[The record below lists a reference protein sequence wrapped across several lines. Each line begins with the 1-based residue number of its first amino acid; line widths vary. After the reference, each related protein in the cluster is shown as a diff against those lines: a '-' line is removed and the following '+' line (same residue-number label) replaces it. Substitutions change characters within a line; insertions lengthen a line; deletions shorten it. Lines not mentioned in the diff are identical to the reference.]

1 MLKTQQL
8 GISAGQRSL
17 ITGLNWQVKRGEFW
31 CVLGKN
37 GAGKTS
43 LLHTLAGAATPT
55 QGSVLLSG
63 QNIAAL
69 DTLTLSRRRGLLL
82 QSYSDVFHES
92 VFNVVAIARTPHRS
106 GAQWDTAADTVA
118 VRLALQCVNLEEKMN
133 SDITQLS
140 GGERQR
146 VGLAALIVQ
155 SPDLLL
161 LDEPTAHQ
169 DVAYQL
175 KTMNLLRDLAQK
187 HAVIASCHDINQAAR
202 FATHVLLLGDHQHW
216 LGPVDEVLEAERL
229 SQVFGCSFRREGES
243 WQMH

>member
-1 MLKTQQL
+1 MLTTQQL
-8 GISAGQRSL
+8 CISAGKRSL
-17 ITGLNWQVKRGEFW
+17 INGLNWSVNRGEFW

-55 QGSVLLSG
+55 QGSVLLSD
-63 QNIAAL
+63 QNTDEL
-69 DTLTLSRRRGLLL
+69 DALTLSRLRGLML

-106 GAQWDTAADTVA
+106 GAQWDTTADTAA
-118 VRLALQCVNLEEKMN
+118 VRHALQCVNLEEKMN
-133 SDITQLS
+133 ADVTQLS

-146 VGLAALIVQ
+146 VALAALIVE
-155 SPDLLL
+155 SPELML

-175 KTMNLLRDLAQK
+175 KTMHLLRDLSQQ
-187 HAVIASCHDINQAAR
+187 HGVIASCHDINLAAR
-202 FATHVLLLGDHQHW
+202 FASHILLIGDQQHW
-216 LGPVDEVLEAERL
+216 LGPLNEVLQAERL

>member
-55 QGSVLLSG
+55 QGSVLLSE

-69 DTLTLSRRRGLLL
+69 DTLTLARRRGLLL

-106 GAQWDTAADTVA
+106 GAQWDTAADTAA

-133 SDITQLS
+133 ADITQLS

-202 FATHVLLLGDHQHW
+202 FATHVLLLGDQQHW
-216 LGPVDEVLEAERL
+216 QGPVDEVLEAERL

-243 WQMH
+243 WLMH

>member
-1 MLKTQQL
+1 MLTTQQL
-8 GISAGQRSL
+8 CISAGKRSL
-17 ITGLNWQVKRGEFW
+17 INGLNWSVNRGEFW

-43 LLHTLAGAATPT
+43 LLRTLAGAATPT
-55 QGSVLLSG
+55 QGSVLLSD
-63 QNIAAL
+63 QNTDEL
-69 DTLTLSRRRGLLL
+69 DALTLSRLRGLML

-106 GAQWDTAADTVA
+106 GAQWDTAADTAA
-118 VRLALQCVNLEEKMN
+118 VGHALQCVNLEEKMN
-133 SDITQLS
+133 ADVTQLS

-146 VGLAALIVQ
+146 VALAALIVQ
-155 SPDLLL
+155 SPELMLF
-161 LDEPTAHQ
+161 DEPTAHQ

-175 KTMNLLRDLAQK
+175 KTMHLLRDLSQQ
-187 HAVIASCHDINQAAR
+187 HGVIASCHDINLAAR
-202 FATHVLLLGDHQHW
+202 FASHILLIGDQQHW
-216 LGPVDEVLEAERL
+216 LGTLNEVLQAERL

>member
-1 MLKTQQL
+1 MLTTQQL
-8 GISAGQRSL
+8 CISAGQRRL
-17 ITGLNWQVKRGEFW
+17 VTGLNWQVKRGEFW

-43 LLHTLAGAATPT
+43 LLHTLAGAATPA
-55 QGSVLLSG
+55 QGSVLLSE
-63 QNIAAL
+63 QNITVL
-69 DTLTLSRRRGLLL
+69 DALTLSRLRGLLL
-82 QSYSDVFHES
+82 QSYSDIFHES

-106 GAQWDTAADTVA
+106 GAQWDTAADTAA
-118 VRLALQCVNLEEKMN
+118 VRHALQCVNLEEKMN
-133 SDITQLS
+133 ADVTQLS

-146 VGLAALIVQ
+146 AAIAALIVQ
-155 SPDLLL
+155 SPDLML

-202 FATHVLLLGDHQHW
+202 FATHVLLLGDQQHW
-216 LGPVDEVLEAERL
+216 QGPVDEVLEAERL

-243 WQMH
+243 WLMH

>member
-1 MLKTQQL
+1 MLTTQQL
-8 GISAGQRSL
+8 CISAGKRSL
-17 ITGLNWQVKRGEFW
+17 INGLNWSVNRGEFW

-55 QGSVLLSG
+55 QGSVLLSD
-63 QNIAAL
+63 QNTDEL
-69 DTLTLSRRRGLLL
+69 DALTLSRLRGLML

-106 GAQWDTAADTVA
+106 GAQWDTTADTAA
-118 VRLALQCVNLEEKMN
+118 VRHALQCVNLEEKMN
-133 SDITQLS
+133 ADVTQLS

-146 VGLAALIVQ
+146 VALAALIVQ
-155 SPDLLL
+155 SPELML

-175 KTMNLLRDLAQK
+175 KTMHLLRDLSQQ
-187 HAVIASCHDINQAAR
+187 HGVIASCHDINLAAR
-202 FATHVLLLGDHQHW
+202 FASHILLIGDQQHW
-216 LGPVDEVLEAERL
+216 LGPVNEVLQAERL

-243 WQMH
+243 WQMY

>member
-1 MLKTQQL
+1 MLTTQQL
-8 GISAGQRSL
+8 CISAGKRSL
-17 ITGLNWQVKRGEFW
+17 INGLNWSVNRGEFW

-55 QGSVLLSG
+55 QGSVLLSD
-63 QNIAAL
+63 QNTDEL
-69 DTLTLSRRRGLLL
+69 DALTLSRLRGLML

-92 VFNVVAIARTPHRS
+92 VFNIVAIARTPHRS
-106 GAQWDTAADTVA
+106 GAQWDTAADTAA
-118 VRLALQCVNLEEKMN
+118 VRHALQCVNLEEKMN
-133 SDITQLS
+133 ADVTQLS

-146 VGLAALIVQ
+146 VALAALIVQ
-155 SPDLLL
+155 SPELML

-175 KTMNLLRDLAQK
+175 KTMHLLRDLSQQ
-187 HAVIASCHDINQAAR
+187 HGVIASCHDINLAAR
-202 FATHVLLLGDHQHW
+202 FASHILLIGDQQHW
-216 LGPVDEVLEAERL
+216 LGPLNEVLQAERL

>member
-1 MLKTQQL
+1 MLTTQQL
-8 GISAGQRSL
+8 CISAGKRSL
-17 ITGLNWQVKRGEFW
+17 INGLNWSVNRGEFW

-55 QGSVLLSG
+55 QGSVLLSD
-63 QNIAAL
+63 QNTDEL
-69 DTLTLSRRRGLLL
+69 DALTLSRLRGLML

-106 GAQWDTAADTVA
+106 GAQWDTTADTAA
-118 VRLALQCVNLEEKMN
+118 VRHALQCVNLEEKMN
-133 SDITQLS
+133 ADVTQLS

-146 VGLAALIVQ
+146 VALAALIVQ
-155 SPDLLL
+155 SPELML

-175 KTMNLLRDLAQK
+175 KTMHLLRDLSQQ
-187 HAVIASCHDINQAAR
+187 HGVIASCHDINLAAR
-202 FATHVLLLGDHQHW
+202 FASHILLIGDQQHW
-216 LGPVDEVLEAERL
+216 LGPLNEVLQAERL
-229 SQVFGCSFRREGES
+229 SQVFGCSFRRESQS

>member
-82 QSYSDVFHES
+82 QSYSDAFHES

-106 GAQWDTAADTVA
+106 GAQWDTAADTAA

>member
-55 QGSVLLSG
+55 QGSVLLSE

-69 DTLTLSRRRGLLL
+69 DTLTLARRRGLLL

-106 GAQWDTAADTVA
+106 GAQWDTAADTAA

-133 SDITQLS
+133 ADITQLS

-202 FATHVLLLGDHQHW
+202 FATHVLLLGDRQHW

>member
-1 MLKTQQL
+1 MLTTQQL
-8 GISAGQRSL
+8 CISAGKRSL
-17 ITGLNWQVKRGEFW
+17 INGLNWSVNRGEFW

-43 LLHTLAGAATPT
+43 LLHTLAGAATPR
-55 QGSVLLSG
+55 QGSVLLSD
-63 QNIAAL
+63 QNTDEL
-69 DTLTLSRRRGLLL
+69 DALTLSRLRGLML

-106 GAQWDTAADTVA
+106 GAQWDTAADTSA
-118 VRLALQCVNLEEKMN
+118 VRHALQCVNLEEKMN
-133 SDITQLS
+133 ADVTQLS

-146 VGLAALIVQ
+146 VALAALIVQ
-155 SPDLLL
+155 TPELML

-175 KTMNLLRDLAQK
+175 KTMHLLCDLSQQ
-187 HAVIASCHDINQAAR
+187 HGVIASCHDINLAAR
-202 FATHVLLLGDHQHW
+202 FASHILLIGDQQHW
-216 LGPVDEVLEAERL
+216 LGPLNEVLQAERL

>member
-1 MLKTQQL
+1 MLTTQQL
-8 GISAGQRSL
+8 RISAGKRSL
-17 ITGLNWQVKRGEFW
+17 INGLNWSVNRGEFW

-55 QGSVLLSG
+55 QGSVLLSD
-63 QNIAAL
+63 QNTDEL
-69 DTLTLSRRRGLLL
+69 DALTLSRLRGLML

-92 VFNVVAIARTPHRS
+92 VFNIVAVARTPHRS
-106 GAQWDTAADTVA
+106 GAQWDTTADTAA
-118 VRLALQCVNLEEKMN
+118 VRHALQCVNLEEKMN
-133 SDITQLS
+133 ADVTQLS

-146 VGLAALIVQ
+146 VALAALIVQ
-155 SPDLLL
+155 SPELML

-175 KTMNLLRDLAQK
+175 KTMLLLRDLSQQ
-187 HAVIASCHDINQAAR
+187 HGVIASCHDINLAAR
-202 FATHVLLLGDHQHW
+202 FASHILLIGDQQHW
-216 LGPVDEVLEAERL
+216 LGPVNEVLQAERL

>member
-1 MLKTQQL
+1 MLTTQQL
-8 GISAGQRSL
+8 CISAGKRSL
-17 ITGLNWQVKRGEFW
+17 INGLNWSVNRGEFW

-55 QGSVLLSG
+55 HGSVFLSD
-63 QNIAAL
+63 QNTDEL
-69 DTLTLSRRRGLLL
+69 DALTLSRLRGLML

-106 GAQWDTAADTVA
+106 GAQWDTTADTAA
-118 VRLALQCVNLEEKMN
+118 VRHALQCVNLEEKM
-133 SDITQLS
+133 SADVTQLS

-146 VGLAALIVQ
+146 VALAALIVQ
-155 SPDLLL
+155 SPELML

-175 KTMNLLRDLAQK
+175 KTMHLLRDLSQQ
-187 HAVIASCHDINQAAR
+187 HGVIASCHDINLAAR
-202 FATHVLLLGDHQHW
+202 FASHILLIGDQQHW
-216 LGPVDEVLEAERL
+216 LGTLNEVLQAERL

>member
-1 MLKTQQL
+1 MLTTQQL
-8 GISAGQRSL
+8 CISAGKRSL
-17 ITGLNWQVKRGEFW
+17 INGLNWSVNRGEFW

-55 QGSVLLSG
+55 QGSVLLSD
-63 QNIAAL
+63 QNTDEL
-69 DTLTLSRRRGLLL
+69 DALTLSRLRGLML

-106 GAQWDTAADTVA
+106 GAQWDTTADTAA
-118 VRLALQCVNLEEKMN
+118 VRHALQCVNLEEKMN
-133 SDITQLS
+133 ADVTQLS

-146 VGLAALIVQ
+146 VALAALIAQ
-155 SPDLLL
+155 SPELML

-175 KTMNLLRDLAQK
+175 KTMHLLRDLSQQ
-187 HAVIASCHDINQAAR
+187 HGVIASCHDINLAAR
-202 FATHVLLLGDHQHW
+202 FASHILLIGDQQHW
-216 LGPVDEVLEAERL
+216 LGPLNEVLQAERL

>member
-106 GAQWDTAADTVA
+106 GAQWDTAADTAA

-202 FATHVLLLGDHQHW
+202 FATHMLLLGDHQHW

>member
-55 QGSVLLSG
+55 QGTVLLSG
-63 QNIAAL
+63 HNIAAL
-69 DTLTLSRRRGLLL
+69 DTLTLARRRGLLL

-106 GAQWDTAADTVA
+106 GAQWDTAADTAA

-155 SPDLLL
+155 SPDLLF

>member
-1 MLKTQQL
+1 MLTTQQL
-8 GISAGQRSL
+8 CISAGKRSL
-17 ITGLNWQVKRGEFW
+17 INGLNWSVNRGEFW

-55 QGSVLLSG
+55 QGSVLLSD
-63 QNIAAL
+63 QNTDEL
-69 DTLTLSRRRGLLL
+69 DALTLSRLRGLML

-106 GAQWDTAADTVA
+106 GAQWDTTADTAA
-118 VRLALQCVNLEEKMN
+118 VRHALQCVNLEEKMN
-133 SDITQLS
+133 ADVTQLS

-146 VGLAALIVQ
+146 VALAALIVQ
-155 SPDLLL
+155 SPELML

-175 KTMNLLRDLAQK
+175 KTMHLLRDLSQQ
-187 HAVIASCHDINQAAR
+187 HGVIASCHDINLAAR
-202 FATHVLLLGDHQHW
+202 FASHILLIGDQQHW
-216 LGPVDEVLEAERL
+216 LGTLNEVLQAERL

>member
-1 MLKTQQL
+1 MLTTQQL
-8 GISAGQRSL
+8 CISAGKRSL
-17 ITGLNWQVKRGEFW
+17 INGLNWSVNRGEFW

-55 QGSVLLSG
+55 QGSVLLSD
-63 QNIAAL
+63 QNTDEL
-69 DTLTLSRRRGLLL
+69 DALTLSRLRGLML

-106 GAQWDTAADTVA
+106 GAQWDTTADTAA
-118 VRLALQCVNLEEKMN
+118 VRHALQCVNLEEKMN
-133 SDITQLS
+133 ADVTQLS

-146 VGLAALIVQ
+146 VALAALIVQ
-155 SPDLLL
+155 SPELML

-175 KTMNLLRDLAQK
+175 KTMHLLRDLSQQ
-187 HAVIASCHDINQAAR
+187 HGVIASCHDINLAAR
-202 FATHVLLLGDHQHW
+202 FASHILLIGDQQHW
-216 LGPVDEVLEAERL
+216 LGPLNEVLQAERL

>member
-1 MLKTQQL
+1 MLTTQQL
-8 GISAGQRSL
+8 CISAGKRSL
-17 ITGLNWQVKRGEFW
+17 INGLNWSVNRGEFW

-55 QGSVLLSG
+55 QGSVLLSD
-63 QNIAAL
+63 QNTDEL
-69 DTLTLSRRRGLLL
+69 DALTLSRLRGLML

-92 VFNVVAIARTPHRS
+92 VFNIVAIARTPHRS
-106 GAQWDTAADTVA
+106 GAQWDTTADAAA
-118 VRLALQCVNLEEKMN
+118 VRHALQCVNLEEKIN
-133 SDITQLS
+133 SDVTQLS

-146 VGLAALIVQ
+146 VALAALIVQ
-155 SPDLLL
+155 SPELML

-175 KTMNLLRDLAQK
+175 KTMHLLRDLSQQ
-187 HAVIASCHDINQAAR
+187 HGVIASCHDINLAAR
-202 FATHVLLLGDHQHW
+202 FASHILLIGDQQHW
-216 LGPVDEVLEAERL
+216 LGPLNEVLQAERL

>member
-106 GAQWDTAADTVA
+106 GAQWDTAADTAA

-133 SDITQLS
+133 ADVTQLS

-146 VGLAALIVQ
+146 VALAALIVQ
-155 SPDLLL
+155 SPDLML

>member
-63 QNIAAL
+63 QHIAAL

-106 GAQWDTAADTVA
+106 GAQWDTAADTAA

>member
-1 MLKTQQL
+1 MLTTQQL
-8 GISAGQRSL
+8 CISAGKRSL
-17 ITGLNWQVKRGEFW
+17 INGLNWSVNRGEFW

-55 QGSVLLSG
+55 QGSVLLSD
-63 QNIAAL
+63 QNTDEL
-69 DTLTLSRRRGLLL
+69 DALTLSRLRGLML

-106 GAQWDTAADTVA
+106 GAQWDTAADTA
-118 VRLALQCVNLEEKMN
+118 VVRHALQCVNLEEKMN
-133 SDITQLS
+133 ADVTQLS

-146 VGLAALIVQ
+146 VALAALIAQ
-155 SPDLLL
+155 SPELML

-175 KTMNLLRDLAQK
+175 KTMHLLRDLSQQ
-187 HAVIASCHDINQAAR
+187 HGVIASCHDINLAAR
-202 FATHVLLLGDHQHW
+202 FASHILLIGDQQHW
-216 LGPVDEVLEAERL
+216 LGPVNEVLQAERL
-229 SQVFGCSFRREGES
+229 SQIFGCSFRREGES

>member
-106 GAQWDTAADTVA
+106 GAQWDTAADTAA

-202 FATHVLLLGDHQHW
+202 FATHVLLLGDRQHW

>member
-1 MLKTQQL
+1 MLKTLQL
-8 GISAGQRSL
+8 CISAGQRSL
-17 ITGLNWQVKRGEFW
+17 VTDLNWKVKRGEFW

-55 QGSVLLSG
+55 QGSILLSE

-69 DTLTLSRRRGLLL
+69 DALTLSRRRGLLL

-106 GAQWDTAADTVA
+106 GAQWDTAADTAA

-202 FATHVLLLGDHQHW
+202 FATHVLLLCDHQHW

>member
-55 QGSVLLSG
+55 QGSVLLSE

-69 DTLTLSRRRGLLL
+69 DTLTLARRRGLLL

-106 GAQWDTAADTVA
+106 GAQWDTAADTAA

-202 FATHVLLLGDHQHW
+202 FATHVLLLGDQQHW
-216 LGPVDEVLEAERL
+216 QGPVDEVLEAERL

-243 WQMH
+243 WLMH

>member
-1 MLKTQQL
+1 MLITQQL
-8 GISAGQRSL
+8 GISAGQRRL
-17 ITGLNWQVKRGEFW
+17 VTDLNWQVKRGEFW

-55 QGSVLLSG
+55 QGSVLFSG
-63 QNIAAL
+63 KNL
-69 DTLTLSRRRGLLL
+69 DELDALTLARLRGLLL

-106 GAQWDTAADTVA
+106 GAQWDTAADTAA
-118 VRLALQCVNLEEKMN
+118 VRHALQCVNLEEKIN
-133 SDITQLS
+133 SDVTQLS

-146 VGLAALIVQ
+146 VALAALIVQ
-155 SPDLLL
+155 SPDLML

-175 KTMNLLRDLAQK
+175 KTMHLLRDLSQQ
-187 HAVIASCHDINQAAR
+187 HAVIASCHDINQATR
-202 FATHVLLLGDHQHW
+202 FATHVLLLGDQQHW

-229 SQVFGCSFRREGES
+229 SRVFGCSFRREGES
-243 WQMH
+243 WLMH

>member
-1 MLKTQQL
+1 MLTTQQL
-8 GISAGQRSL
+8 CISAGQRSL
-17 ITGLNWQVKRGEFW
+17 VTGLNWQVKRGEFW

-43 LLHTLAGAATPT
+43 LLHTLAGATSPA
-55 QGSVLLSG
+55 QGSVLFSEK
-63 QNIAAL
+63 NIVEL
-69 DTLTLSRRRGLLL
+69 DALTLSRLRGLML

-106 GAQWDTAADTVA
+106 GAQWDTAADTAA
-118 VRLALQCVNLEEKMN
+118 VRQALQCVNLEEKIN
-133 SDITQLS
+133 SDVTQLS

-146 VGLAALIVQ
+146 VALAALIVQ
-155 SPDLLL
+155 SPDLML

-175 KTMNLLRDLAQK
+175 KTMRLLRDLSHQ
-187 HAVIASCHDINQAAR
+187 HAVIASCHDINQATR
-202 FATHVLLLGDHQHW
+202 FATHVLLLGDQQHW
-216 LGPVDEVLEAERL
+216 LGPVEEVLEAERL